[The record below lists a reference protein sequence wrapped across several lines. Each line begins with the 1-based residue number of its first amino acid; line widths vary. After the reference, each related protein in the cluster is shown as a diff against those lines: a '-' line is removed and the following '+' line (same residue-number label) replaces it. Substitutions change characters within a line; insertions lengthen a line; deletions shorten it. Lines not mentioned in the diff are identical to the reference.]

1 MEREV
6 KVRGLI
12 LDPGSNSPIVL
23 LKEVSSDAM
32 LPIWIGVYEANAIA
46 MEIEKAAAQRPLTH
60 DLLRNVVAQLGAT
73 VERVVITDL
82 IESTFYATI
91 VLDVGGRKVFI
102 DSRPS
107 DAIALALR
115 TDSPIYVADHVMRN
129 SKNTISSQDLE
140 RVARRQRPEV
150 DEDDWLSDLED
161 QEGGGPYKM

>member
-60 DLLRNVVAQLGAT
+60 DLLRNVVTQLGAT
-73 VERVVITDL
+73 VERVIITDL

>member
-60 DLLRNVVAQLGAT
+60 DLLRNVVTQLGAT